1 MAKFIPETE
10 SLRESIYALFAALP
24 DPSHFARVL
33 LLFVARERSI
43 APFGTC
49 IFSIFSIF
57 FFFFFFFWNNS
68 AHWKNS
74 RTTIVIYDYK
84 KELWNDGNRKELN
97 L

>member
-49 IFSIFSIF
+49 IFSIF
-57 FFFFFFFWNNS
+57 FFFFWNNS

-84 KELWNDGNRKELN
+84 KELWNDGKRKKLN